1 VRTGDRIV
9 LCSDGLVDEVSDADI
24 AVVLGQHSD
33 PQDTAEALVMVANT
47 AGGRDNTT
55 VIVIDVLDDISEPVV
70 LPTPDNTTPMEALA
84 PMQLAPAKKSKVGMV
99 LFWSALVAI
108 VFSAITVIG
117 VYGRSGYFI
126 GFDSNDQVA
135 IYRGRVGGILWFQPT
150 IETQTSMSGEEPRVL
165 VANVGDAR
173 TYLWRNNALTVL
185 SVNHS
190 YVQELVNEGIITPE
204 EARVHPRRNI
214 VTRALGIDR
223 SVVVDVFSHLVR
235 TGDRIVLCS
244 DGLVDEVADVEIAR
258 VLGQHTDP
266 QETAEA
272 LVMVANTNGGRD
284 NTTVIVVDV
293 LDDISEPIAS
303 TTPDNTAPMQSP
315 SASSSD
321 SGPVVAGVGSIAVKK
336 KNRVGMVLFWTALV
350 AIVLSGITIVG
361 VYARSGYF
369 IGFDKDSRVAVYRG
383 RVGGVLWF
391 NPTID
396 TQTTLSGEDLPED
409 VLRDVA
415 LNRTFTSS
423 TNASKYLALIRIAI
437 IDATTTTSTTSTT
450 VG

>member
-1 VRTGDRIV
+1 MKLKWGASTD
-9 LCSDGLVDEVSDADI
+9 
-24 AVVLGQHSD
+24 
-33 PQDTAEALVMVANT
+33 
-47 AGGRDNTT
+47 
-55 VIVIDVLDDISEPVV
+55 
-70 LPTPDNTTPMEALA
+70 
-84 PMQLAPAKKSKVGMV
+84 VGMV
-99 LFWSALVAI
+99 RQQNEDSFLAEETLFVVADGMGGHNAGEVASALAVTTLKAGARLGI
-108 VFSAITVIG
+108 DTTEDFRELVQQANSAIYTASLDDSTQSGMGTTVTALSI
-117 VYGRSGYFI
+117 V
-126 GFDSNDQVA
+126 
-135 IYRGRVGGILWFQPT
+135 
-150 IETQTSMSGEEPRVL
+150 EGEEPRVL
-165 VANVGDAR
+165 VANVGDSRA
-173 TYLWRNNALTVL
+173 YLWRSGALSRL
-185 SVNHS
+185 SVDHS

-204 EARVHPRRNI
+204 AARVHPRRNI

-223 SVVVDVFSHLVR
+223 SVMVDVFTHFVR

-303 TTPDNTAPMQSP
+303 SVPDNTAPMQSP
-315 SASSSD
+315 SVDSVD
-321 SGPVVAGVGSIAVKK
+321 SGLVGAGVGSAGVVKK
-336 KNRVGMVLFWTALV
+336 SRVGMVLFWTALV
-350 AIVLSGITIVG
+350 AIVLSGITVVG

>member
-1 VRTGDRIV
+1 MKLKWGASTD
-9 LCSDGLVDEVSDADI
+9 
-24 AVVLGQHSD
+24 
-33 PQDTAEALVMVANT
+33 
-47 AGGRDNTT
+47 
-55 VIVIDVLDDISEPVV
+55 
-70 LPTPDNTTPMEALA
+70 
-84 PMQLAPAKKSKVGMV
+84 VGMV
-99 LFWSALVAI
+99 RQQNEDSFLAEETLFVVADGMGGHNAGEVASALAVTTLKAGARLGI
-108 VFSAITVIG
+108 DTTEDFRELVQQANSAIYTASLDDSTQSGMGTTVTALSI
-117 VYGRSGYFI
+117 V
-126 GFDSNDQVA
+126 
-135 IYRGRVGGILWFQPT
+135 
-150 IETQTSMSGEEPRVL
+150 EGEEPRVL
-165 VANVGDAR
+165 VANVGDSRA
-173 TYLWRNNALTVL
+173 YLWRSGALSRL
-185 SVNHS
+185 SVDHS

-204 EARVHPRRNI
+204 AARVHPRRNI

-223 SVVVDVFSHLVR
+223 SVMVDVFTHFVR

-303 TTPDNTAPMQSP
+303 SAPDNTAPMQSP
-315 SASSSD
+315 SVDA
-321 SGPVVAGVGSIAVKK
+321 VVGAVAVKK
-336 KNRVGMVLFWTALV
+336 KSRIGMVLFWSALV

-369 IGFDKDSRVAVYRG
+369 IGFDEDSRVAVYRG

-391 NPTID
+391 SPTID
-396 TQTTLSGEDLPED
+396 TQTTLSGADLPED

-423 TNASKYLALIRIAI
+423 TMASKYLALIRIAI
-437 IDATTTTSTTSTT
+437 IDASTTTSTTSTT

>member
-1 VRTGDRIV
+1 MKLKWGASTD
-9 LCSDGLVDEVSDADI
+9 
-24 AVVLGQHSD
+24 
-33 PQDTAEALVMVANT
+33 
-47 AGGRDNTT
+47 
-55 VIVIDVLDDISEPVV
+55 
-70 LPTPDNTTPMEALA
+70 
-84 PMQLAPAKKSKVGMV
+84 VGMV
-99 LFWSALVAI
+99 RQQNEDSFLAEETLFVVADGMGGHNAGEVASALAVTTLKAGARLGI
-108 VFSAITVIG
+108 DTTEDFRELVQQANSAIYTASLDDSTQSGMGTTVTALSI
-117 VYGRSGYFI
+117 V
-126 GFDSNDQVA
+126 
-135 IYRGRVGGILWFQPT
+135 
-150 IETQTSMSGEEPRVL
+150 EGEEPRVL
-165 VANVGDAR
+165 VANVGDSRA
-173 TYLWRNNALTVL
+173 YLWRSGALSRL
-185 SVNHS
+185 SVDHS

-204 EARVHPRRNI
+204 AARVHPRRNI

-223 SVVVDVFSHLVR
+223 SVMVDVFTHFVR

-303 TTPDNTAPMQSP
+303 SAPDNTAPMQSP
-315 SASSSD
+315 SVDSID
-321 SGPVVAGVGSIAVKK
+321 SGLVGAGVGSALVKK
-336 KNRVGMVLFWTALV
+336 KSRVGMVLFWTALV

>member
-1 VRTGDRIV
+1 MKLKWGASTD
-9 LCSDGLVDEVSDADI
+9 
-24 AVVLGQHSD
+24 
-33 PQDTAEALVMVANT
+33 
-47 AGGRDNTT
+47 
-55 VIVIDVLDDISEPVV
+55 
-70 LPTPDNTTPMEALA
+70 
-84 PMQLAPAKKSKVGMV
+84 VGMV
-99 LFWSALVAI
+99 RQQNEDSFLAEETLFVVADGMGGHNAGEVASALAVTTLKAGARLGI
-108 VFSAITVIG
+108 DTTEDFRELVQQANSAIYTASLDDSTQSGMGTTVTALSI
-117 VYGRSGYFI
+117 V
-126 GFDSNDQVA
+126 
-135 IYRGRVGGILWFQPT
+135 
-150 IETQTSMSGEEPRVL
+150 EGEEPRVL
-165 VANVGDAR
+165 VANVGDSRA
-173 TYLWRNNALTVL
+173 YLWRSGALSRL
-185 SVNHS
+185 SVDHS

-204 EARVHPRRNI
+204 AARVHPRRNI

-223 SVVVDVFSHLVR
+223 SVMVDVFTHFVR

-303 TTPDNTAPMQSP
+303 SAPDNTAPMQSP
-315 SASSSD
+315 SVDAVVGG
-321 SGPVVAGVGSIAVKK
+321 SGAGAVAVKK
-336 KNRVGMVLFWTALV
+336 KSRVGMVLFWSALV

-369 IGFDKDSRVAVYRG
+369 IGFDEDSRVAVYRG

-391 NPTID
+391 SPTID
-396 TQTTLSGEDLPED
+396 TQTTLSGADLPED

-423 TNASKYLALIRIAI
+423 TMASKYLALVRIAI
-437 IDATTTTSTTSTT
+437 IDASTTTSTTSTT

>member
-1 VRTGDRIV
+1 MKLKWGASTD
-9 LCSDGLVDEVSDADI
+9 
-24 AVVLGQHSD
+24 
-33 PQDTAEALVMVANT
+33 
-47 AGGRDNTT
+47 
-55 VIVIDVLDDISEPVV
+55 
-70 LPTPDNTTPMEALA
+70 
-84 PMQLAPAKKSKVGMV
+84 VGMV
-99 LFWSALVAI
+99 RQQNEDSFLAEETLFVVADGMGGHNAGEVASALAVTTLKAGARLGI
-108 VFSAITVIG
+108 DTTEDFRELVQQANSAIYTASLDDSTQSGMGTTVTALSI
-117 VYGRSGYFI
+117 V
-126 GFDSNDQVA
+126 
-135 IYRGRVGGILWFQPT
+135 
-150 IETQTSMSGEEPRVL
+150 EGEEPRVL
-165 VANVGDAR
+165 VANVGDSRA
-173 TYLWRNNALTVL
+173 YLWRSGALSRL
-185 SVNHS
+185 SVDHS

-204 EARVHPRRNI
+204 AARVHPRRNI

-223 SVVVDVFSHLVR
+223 SVMVDVFTHFVR

-293 LDDISEPIAS
+293 LDDISAPIAS
-303 TTPDNTAPMQSP
+303 TAPDNTAPMQSP

-350 AIVLSGITIVG
+350 AIVLSGVTIVG

>member
-1 VRTGDRIV
+1 MKLKWGASTD
-9 LCSDGLVDEVSDADI
+9 
-24 AVVLGQHSD
+24 
-33 PQDTAEALVMVANT
+33 
-47 AGGRDNTT
+47 
-55 VIVIDVLDDISEPVV
+55 
-70 LPTPDNTTPMEALA
+70 
-84 PMQLAPAKKSKVGMV
+84 VGMV
-99 LFWSALVAI
+99 RQQNEDSFLAEETLFVVADGMGGHNAGEVASALAVTTLKAGARLGI
-108 VFSAITVIG
+108 DTTEDFRELVQQANSAIYTASLDDSTQSGMGTTVTALSI
-117 VYGRSGYFI
+117 V
-126 GFDSNDQVA
+126 
-135 IYRGRVGGILWFQPT
+135 
-150 IETQTSMSGEEPRVL
+150 EGEEPRVL
-165 VANVGDAR
+165 VANVGDSRA
-173 TYLWRNNALTVL
+173 YLWRSGALSRL
-185 SVNHS
+185 SVDHS

-204 EARVHPRRNI
+204 AARVHPRRNI

-223 SVVVDVFSHLVR
+223 SVMVDVFTHFVR

-244 DGLVDEVADVEIAR
+244 DGLVDEVADIEIAR

-303 TTPDNTAPMQSP
+303 SVPDNTAPMQSP
-315 SASSSD
+315 SVGASD
-321 SGPVVAGVGSIAVKK
+321 SGLVGAGSVAVKK
-336 KNRVGMVLFWTALV
+336 KSRVGMVLFWTALV
-350 AIVLSGITIVG
+350 AIVLSGITVVG

>member
-1 VRTGDRIV
+1 MKLKWGASTD
-9 LCSDGLVDEVSDADI
+9 
-24 AVVLGQHSD
+24 
-33 PQDTAEALVMVANT
+33 
-47 AGGRDNTT
+47 
-55 VIVIDVLDDISEPVV
+55 
-70 LPTPDNTTPMEALA
+70 
-84 PMQLAPAKKSKVGMV
+84 VGMV
-99 LFWSALVAI
+99 RQQNEDSFLAEETLFVVADGMGGHNAGEVASALAVTTLKAGARLGI
-108 VFSAITVIG
+108 DTTEDFRELVQQANSAIYTASLDDSTQSGMGTTVTALSI
-117 VYGRSGYFI
+117 V
-126 GFDSNDQVA
+126 
-135 IYRGRVGGILWFQPT
+135 
-150 IETQTSMSGEEPRVL
+150 EGEEPRVL
-165 VANVGDAR
+165 VANVGDSRA
-173 TYLWRNNALTVL
+173 YLWRSGALSRL
-185 SVNHS
+185 SVDHS

-204 EARVHPRRNI
+204 AARVHPRRNI

-223 SVVVDVFSHLVR
+223 SVMVDVFTHFVR

-303 TTPDNTAPMQSP
+303 SAPDNTAPMQSP
-315 SASSSD
+315 SVDAID
-321 SGPVVAGVGSIAVKK
+321 SGLVGAGVGSVGVVKK
-336 KNRVGMVLFWTALV
+336 KSRVGVVLFWTALV
-350 AIVLSGITIVG
+350 AIVISGITIVG

-369 IGFDKDSRVAVYRG
+369 IGFDEDSRVAVYRG

-423 TNASKYLALIRIAI
+423 TMASKYLALVRIAI

>member
-1 VRTGDRIV
+1 MKLKWGAF
-9 LCSDGLVDEVSDADI
+9 SD
-24 AVVLGQHSD
+24 
-33 PQDTAEALVMVANT
+33 
-47 AGGRDNTT
+47 
-55 VIVIDVLDDISEPVV
+55 
-70 LPTPDNTTPMEALA
+70 
-84 PMQLAPAKKSKVGMV
+84 VGMV
-99 LFWSALVAI
+99 RQQNEDSFLTEETLFVVADGMGGHNAGEVASALAVTTLKAGARLGI
-108 VFSAITVIG
+108 DDAEVFRELVQQANSAIYTASLDDSTQSGMGTTVTALSI
-117 VYGRSGYFI
+117 V
-126 GFDSNDQVA
+126 
-135 IYRGRVGGILWFQPT
+135 
-150 IETQTSMSGEEPRVL
+150 EGEEPRVL
-165 VANVGDAR
+165 VANVGDSRA
-173 TYLWRNNALTVL
+173 YLWRSGALSRL
-185 SVNHS
+185 SVDHS

-204 EARVHPRRNI
+204 AARVHPRRNI

-223 SVVVDVFSHLVR
+223 SVMVDVFTHFVR

-244 DGLVDEVADVEIAR
+244 DGLVDEVADVEIAK
-258 VLGQHTDP
+258 VLGQHSDP

-284 NTTVIVVDV
+284 NTTVVVVDV
-293 LDDISEPIAS
+293 LDDISEPLVTS
-303 TTPDNTAPMQSP
+303 VPDITVPMQLKSVD
-315 SASSSD
+315 AELV
-321 SGPVVAGVGSIAVKK
+321 GAAGAVVKK
-336 KNRVGMVLFWTALV
+336 KSRVGMALFWSALV
-350 AIVLSGITIVG
+350 VIILSGITIVG

-391 NPTID
+391 GPTVD

-423 TNASKYLALIRIAI
+423 TMASKYLALVRIAI

>member
-1 VRTGDRIV
+1 MKLKWGASTD
-9 LCSDGLVDEVSDADI
+9 
-24 AVVLGQHSD
+24 
-33 PQDTAEALVMVANT
+33 
-47 AGGRDNTT
+47 
-55 VIVIDVLDDISEPVV
+55 
-70 LPTPDNTTPMEALA
+70 
-84 PMQLAPAKKSKVGMV
+84 VGMV
-99 LFWSALVAI
+99 RQQNEDSFLAEETLFVVADGMGGHNAGEVASALAVTTLKAGARLGI
-108 VFSAITVIG
+108 DDAEVFRELVQQANSAIYTASLDDSTQSGMGTTVTALSI
-117 VYGRSGYFI
+117 V
-126 GFDSNDQVA
+126 
-135 IYRGRVGGILWFQPT
+135 
-150 IETQTSMSGEEPRVL
+150 EGEEPRVL
-165 VANVGDAR
+165 VANVGDSRA
-173 TYLWRNNALTVL
+173 YLWRSGALSRL
-185 SVNHS
+185 SVDHS

-204 EARVHPRRNI
+204 AARVHPRRNI

-223 SVVVDVFSHLVR
+223 SVMVDVFTHFVR

-244 DGLVDEVADVEIAR
+244 DGLVDEVADTEIAK
-258 VLGQHTDP
+258 VLGQHSDP

-284 NTTVIVVDV
+284 NTTVVVVDV
-293 LDDISEPIAS
+293 LDDISEPLVTS
-303 TTPDNTAPMQSP
+303 VPDNTAPMQSP
-315 SASSSD
+315 SVDAEL
-321 SGPVVAGVGSIAVKK
+321 VGVGAVGVKK
-336 KNRVGMVLFWTALV
+336 KSRIGMVLFWSALV

-361 VYARSGYF
+361 VYARSGFF

-391 NPTID
+391 SPTID

-423 TNASKYLALIRIAI
+423 TNASKYLALVRIAI

>member
-1 VRTGDRIV
+1 MVRQQNEDSFLAEETLFV
-9 LCSDGLVDEVSDADI
+9 VADGMGGHNAGEVASALAVTTLKAGARLGIDTTEDFRELVQQANSAI
-24 AVVLGQHSD
+24 Y
-33 PQDTAEALVMVANT
+33 TASLDDSTQSGM
-47 AGGRDNTT
+47 GTT
-55 VIVIDVLDDISEPVV
+55 VTALSIVE
-70 LPTPDNTTPMEALA
+70 
-84 PMQLAPAKKSKVGMV
+84 
-99 LFWSALVAI
+99 
-108 VFSAITVIG
+108 
-117 VYGRSGYFI
+117 
-126 GFDSNDQVA
+126 
-135 IYRGRVGGILWFQPT
+135 
-150 IETQTSMSGEEPRVL
+150 GEEPRVL
-165 VANVGDAR
+165 VANVGDSRA
-173 TYLWRNNALTVL
+173 YLWRSGALSRL
-185 SVNHS
+185 SVDHS

-204 EARVHPRRNI
+204 AARVHPRRNI

-223 SVVVDVFSHLVR
+223 SVMVDVFTHFVR

-244 DGLVDEVADVEIAR
+244 DGLVDEVADTEIAR

-303 TTPDNTAPMQSP
+303 SAPDNTEPMQSP
-315 SASSSD
+315 SIDA
-321 SGPVVAGVGSIAVKK
+321 VVGGVGAVGVKK
-336 KNRVGMVLFWTALV
+336 KSRVGMVLFWSALV

-369 IGFDKDSRVAVYRG
+369 IGFDEDSRVAVYRG

-391 NPTID
+391 SPTID
-396 TQTTLSGEDLPED
+396 TQTTLSGADLPED

-423 TNASKYLALIRIAI
+423 TMASKYLALIRIAI
-437 IDATTTTSTTSTT
+437 IDASTTTSTTSTT

>member
-1 VRTGDRIV
+1 MKLKWGASTD
-9 LCSDGLVDEVSDADI
+9 
-24 AVVLGQHSD
+24 
-33 PQDTAEALVMVANT
+33 
-47 AGGRDNTT
+47 
-55 VIVIDVLDDISEPVV
+55 
-70 LPTPDNTTPMEALA
+70 
-84 PMQLAPAKKSKVGMV
+84 VGMV
-99 LFWSALVAI
+99 RQQNEDSFLAEETLFVVADGMGGHNAGEVASALAVTTLKAGARLGI
-108 VFSAITVIG
+108 DDAEVFRELVQQANSAIYTASLDDSTQSGMGTTVTALSI
-117 VYGRSGYFI
+117 V
-126 GFDSNDQVA
+126 
-135 IYRGRVGGILWFQPT
+135 
-150 IETQTSMSGEEPRVL
+150 EGEEPRVL
-165 VANVGDAR
+165 VANVGDSRA
-173 TYLWRNNALTVL
+173 YLWRSGALSRL
-185 SVNHS
+185 SVDHS

-204 EARVHPRRNI
+204 AARVHPRRNI

-223 SVVVDVFSHLVR
+223 SVMVDVFTHFVR

-303 TTPDNTAPMQSP
+303 SAPDNTAPMQSP
-315 SASSSD
+315 SVDA
-321 SGPVVAGVGSIAVKK
+321 VVGAGAVAVKK
-336 KNRVGMVLFWTALV
+336 KSRIGMVLFWSALV

-369 IGFDKDSRVAVYRG
+369 IGFDEDSRVAVYRG

-391 NPTID
+391 SPTID
-396 TQTTLSGEDLPED
+396 TQTTLSGADLPED

-423 TNASKYLALIRIAI
+423 TMASKYLALIRIAI
-437 IDATTTTSTTSTT
+437 IDASTTTSTTSTT

>member
-1 VRTGDRIV
+1 
-9 LCSDGLVDEVSDADI
+9 L
-24 AVVLGQHSD
+24 
-33 PQDTAEALVMVANT
+33 
-47 AGGRDNTT
+47 
-55 VIVIDVLDDISEPVV
+55 
-70 LPTPDNTTPMEALA
+70 
-84 PMQLAPAKKSKVGMV
+84 
-99 LFWSALVAI
+99 W
-108 VFSAITVIG
+108 
-117 VYGRSGYFI
+117 RSG
-126 GFDSNDQVA
+126 
-135 IYRGRVGGILWFQPT
+135 
-150 IETQTSMSGEEPRVL
+150 
-165 VANVGDAR
+165 
-173 TYLWRNNALTVL
+173 ALSRL
-185 SVNHS
+185 SVDHS

-204 EARVHPRRNI
+204 AARVHPRRNI

-223 SVVVDVFSHLVR
+223 SVMVDVFTHFVR

-244 DGLVDEVADVEIAR
+244 DGLVDEVADIEIAR

-303 TTPDNTAPMQSP
+303 SAPDNTAPMQSP
-315 SASSSD
+315 SVD
-321 SGPVVAGVGSIAVKK
+321 AGVGAVAIAVKK
-336 KNRVGMVLFWTALV
+336 KSRIGMVLFWSALV

-391 NPTID
+391 SPTID
-396 TQTTLSGEDLPED
+396 TQTTLSGADLPED

-437 IDATTTTSTTSTT
+437 IDATTTSTTSTT